1 MGLPPPCYC
10 VLYMISSH
18 LLFIGFVKAS
28 TDKRQTVGIISVH
41 GSSFFAHYDPIL
53 FILLALDYSITD
65 RRDCM
70 RIERSLLS

>member
-41 GSSFFAHYDPIL
+41 GSSFFAHYDLI
-53 FILLALDYSITD
+53 ALDYISITD